1 MGAGMA
7 IVTDF
12 MIGLLAG
19 ATIGVI
25 AGFFVAALC
34 EAQRLADKRIEQE
47 QVQRGQPGDER

>member
-1 MGAGMA
+1 M
-7 IVTDF
+7 TDF